1 MSVSTDMARDSKPL
15 AGRRVLVIEDE
26 YFLADDI
33 GRALSALGADVVG
46 PTGYLEDG
54 FALLEHAGSL
64 DAAVLDVNIRSES
77 VFPVAR
83 ELQARRVPFV
93 FTTGYDRIAIGSGF
107 DDVPVWEKPI
117 DVLGMA
123 SELTRLIGARLT

>member
-1 MSVSTDMARDSKPL
+1 MSASTDMAYEPKPL

-33 GRALSALGADVVG
+33 GRALRALGADIVG
-46 PTGYLEDG
+46 PTGFLEDG
-54 FALLEHAGSL
+54 FRLLDDGGIL
-64 DAAVLDVNIRSES
+64 DGAVLDVNIRSES

-83 ELQARRVPFV
+83 ELQARHVPFV
-93 FTTGYDRIAIGSGF
+93 FTTGYDKIAIGPGF

-123 SELTRLIGARLT
+123 RELTQLIQARPA